1 MNSSPL
7 RANDHIYSMLQTPTR
22 KPTAHHCNAERKV
35 MPYVNITQSDFSSA
49 SRNLF
54 GNYDNWNAYNM
65 NTGCNAKLFRW
76 E

>member
-7 RANDHIYSMLQTPTR
+7 RSNDHIYSLLQTPTR

-35 MPYVNITQSDFSSA
+35 MPCVMISQSNLSSV

-54 GNYDNWNAYNM
+54 GNYDNSNVYNM
-65 NTGCNAKLFRW
+65 NSGCNARLFR
-76 E
+76 